1 MKSPLLR
8 NLLKTNT
15 EKLKGD
21 NINDL
26 CKINSTFM
34 KSNII
39 KSTAILFTA
48 LVVLSCE
55 KKKEEA
61 PKAEIEPKVET
72 FLLAK
77 EKLTTELRLPAEL
90 TGFQQVD
97 LYAKV
102 SSFVKLLKV
111 DIGSKVKKGQLLIVL
126 EAPEISSQLAAAES
140 RLKSMEA
147 IYATSKSTYNR
158 LYETSKVEGTI
169 SKISDKTV
177 EYSLPGETLTISL
190 DVSQI
195 ARIDFASGRSQTFDV
210 SANVVA
216 SNNTSSGNSGQVIA
230 AAEMKPN
237 TIAVLPVP
245 YVNSGT
251 LESSEEMAK
260 FAQNDLYNKL
270 LDKSS
275 NIFPL
280 TVQDLR
286 VTNSL
291 LHKAG
296 IDYKN
301 IDETPI
307 EDLQRIL
314 GVDNIIA
321 TKVSYTITEG
331 SVASTYNSGNAKVSD
346 NNKRLKTND
355 ISTTTAN
362 DQKYYYY
369 TVYFDMYRNTD
380 KIYSQTRKPL
390 LALKDGWMDSISYL
404 LKRSPIYVKR

>member
-1 MKSPLLR
+1 MKITKVFAIIMLLISV
-8 NLLKTNT
+8 TNFAQT
-15 EKLKGD
+15 GSKKLDK
-21 NINDL
+21 
-26 CKINSTFM
+26 
-34 KSNII
+34 II
-39 KSTAILFTA
+39 KRDYQI
-48 LVVLSCE
+48 
-55 KKKEEA
+55 
-61 PKAEIEPKVET
+61 I
-72 FLLAK
+72 
-77 EKLTTELRLPAEL
+77 
-90 TGFQQVD
+90 
-97 LYAKV
+97 
-102 SSFVKLLKV
+102 
-111 DIGSKVKKGQLLIVL
+111 
-126 EAPEISSQLAAAES
+126 
-140 RLKSMEA
+140 
-147 IYATSKSTYNR
+147 
-158 LYETSKVEGTI
+158 EGTI
-169 SKISDKTV
+169 AKMSDKTV
-177 EYSLPGETLTISL
+177 EYSLPGETLQISL

-210 SANVVA
+210 SANTSA
-216 SNNTSSGNSGQVIA
+216 SNTATSANSGQSFA

-245 YVNSGT
+245 YLNSGT

-275 NIFPL
+275 NLFPL

-331 SVASTYNSGNAKVSD
+331 SIASTYNSGSAKVSD
-346 NNKRLKTND
+346 NNKKVKTSD
-355 ISTTTAN
+355 VSTTSAST
-362 DQKYYYY
+362 QTYYNYM
-369 TVYFDMYRNTD
+369 VYFDMYKNGT
-380 KIYSQTRKPL
+380 KIYSQTRKPFL
-390 LALKDGWMDSISYL
+390 NVKDSWMDSVSYL
-404 LKRSPIYVKR
+404 LKRSPIYVKK

>member
-1 MKSPLLR
+1 MKITKVFAILMLLISV
-8 NLLKTNT
+8 TNFAQT
-15 EKLKGD
+15 SSKKLDK
-21 NINDL
+21 
-26 CKINSTFM
+26 
-34 KSNII
+34 II
-39 KSTAILFTA
+39 KRDYQI
-48 LVVLSCE
+48 
-55 KKKEEA
+55 
-61 PKAEIEPKVET
+61 IECT
-72 FLLAK
+72 IAK
-77 EKLTTELRLPAEL
+77 
-90 TGFQQVD
+90 
-97 LYAKV
+97 
-102 SSFVKLLKV
+102 
-111 DIGSKVKKGQLLIVL
+111 
-126 EAPEISSQLAAAES
+126 
-140 RLKSMEA
+140 M
-147 IYATSKSTYNR
+147 
-158 LYETSKVEGTI
+158 
-169 SKISDKTV
+169 SDKTV
-177 EYSLPGETLTISL
+177 EYSLPGETLQISL

-210 SANVVA
+210 SANTA
-216 SNNTSSGNSGQVIA
+216 SSANSGQVIA
-230 AAEMKPN
+230 VAEMKPN

-307 EDLQRIL
+307 EDLQQIL

-346 NNKRLKTND
+346 NNKKLKTND
-355 ISTTTAN
+355 ISTTTSST
-362 DQKYYYY
+362 QTYYNYM
-369 TVYFDMYRNTD
+369 VYFDMYKNRT
-380 KIYSQTRKPL
+380 KIYSQTRKPFL
-390 LALKDGWMDSISYL
+390 NIKDSWMDSVSYL
-404 LKRSPIYVKR
+404 LKRSPIYVRK